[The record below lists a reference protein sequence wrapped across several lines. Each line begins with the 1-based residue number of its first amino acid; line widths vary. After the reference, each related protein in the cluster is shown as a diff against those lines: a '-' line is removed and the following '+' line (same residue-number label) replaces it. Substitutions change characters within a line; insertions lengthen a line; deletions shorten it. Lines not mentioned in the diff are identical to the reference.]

1 MKSENINIELINLVN
16 ENNALQREMQMDQK
30 LKGEVS
36 QTRQYM
42 EIKNKRLEKELQDA
56 RQALLDKQAE
66 INSLNI
72 QIK

>member
-36 QTRQYM
+36 QTRYYM
-42 EIKNKRLEKELQDA
+42 EIKNERLEKEL
-56 RQALLDKQAE
+56 
-66 INSLNI
+66 
-72 QIK
+72 